1 MRDKKSGTVKT
12 EPNKNLRQFQQVIEI
27 IERNNSDKARLIPI
41 LQEVQEAYRFLP
53 PQVLTYI
60 ATALDMP
67 VAEVYGVATFYAHFS
82 LEAKGKYIIKV
93 CDGTACHV
101 KGSSRLLDTLYASLG
116 LSNKKHTTDD
126 MLFTVEA
133 VSCLGACGL
142 APVMVVNEQVYGEV
156 STRRCEEIL
165 ANIRETESNLTMEN
179 A

>member
-1 MRDKKSGTVKT
+1 MKT

-27 IERNNSDKARLIPI
+27 IERNNNDKVRLIPI

-60 ATALDMP
+60 ATALNMP

-101 KGSSRLLDTLYASLG
+101 KGSSRLLDTLNASLG
-116 LSNKKHTTDD
+116 LNNKKHTTDD

-142 APVMVVNEQVYGEV
+142 APVMIVNEKVYGEV
-156 STRRCEEIL
+156 SVKKCEEVL
-165 ANIRETESNLTMEN
+165 NEIRETEKNLSRETV
-179 A
+179 